1 MPSDAYRCRN
11 ASIGFT
17 FEPRRAGTP
26 PERAVTPEI
35 TWVRAAGAVA

>member
-1 MPSDAYRCRN
+1 MPTDAYPCRK

-26 PERAVTPEI
+26 PARAVTPEI
-35 TWVRAAGAVA
+35 AWVLAAGAGA